1 MFFEELVA
9 VAWAGTVVGSHPL
22 DKMWYRLRLIQWI
35 FLALKSYV
43 GLVEVEVEAEGLALV
58 DNENGIDSEVSILDQ
73 THEVEDVE
81 EVELGRLLQDWV

>member
-1 MFFEELVA
+1 M
-9 VAWAGTVVGSHPL
+9 
-22 DKMWYRLRLIQWI
+22 
-35 FLALKSYV
+35 
-43 GLVEVEVEAEGLALV
+43 EAEGLALV